1 MKNLSLNGFPWPWP
15 EGLAYTSENL
25 FAQVFYA
32 AYPRKEKRKRALAV
46 FQTLGPGVDLLREML
61 AWLEQ
66 DKRDWDAS
74 GLTPPLPD
82 NWLKAQGW
90 KYDKPLPPEAKAGG
104 LIVSDALEPE
114 LHEV

>member
-1 MKNLSLNGFPWPWP
+1 
-15 EGLAYTSENL
+15 
-25 FAQVFYA
+25 
-32 AYPRKEKRKRALAV
+32 
-46 FQTLGPGVDLLREML
+46 
-61 AWLEQ
+61 
-66 DKRDWDAS
+66 
-74 GLTPPLPD
+74 LTPPLPD